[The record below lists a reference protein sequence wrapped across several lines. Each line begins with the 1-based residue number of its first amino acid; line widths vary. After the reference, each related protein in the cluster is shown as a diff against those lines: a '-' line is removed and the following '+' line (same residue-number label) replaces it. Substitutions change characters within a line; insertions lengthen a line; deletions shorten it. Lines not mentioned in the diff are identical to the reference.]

1 MCFKMIKLLLI
12 LTCNDCFHDVGEG
25 DDHEDEEGDHK
36 DDDDEEEGY
45 EDEDEDLSWEDKKKM
60 IMMLKKEMK
69 MEKKKEITKMKTSPG
84 RSSSHFW
91 RVATLTASS
100 LPAATARCWKSST
113 SWG

>member
-25 DDHEDEEGDHK
+25 DDDEDEEGDHK
-36 DDDDEEEGY
+36 DDDDEGY

-91 RVATLTASS
+91 RVATLAASS